1 MRFGIPLL
9 LIAAATATAQAPQFT
24 KDNQLLLPANYREWI
39 FLSSGLGMTYGPAA
53 AANRTPRFDNVFV
66 MPAAYRSFMAT
77 GKWPAGAMFALEV
90 REAESKGS
98 INNGGH
104 FQSGLVAVE
113 VEVKDESRFP
123 GKWGFFA
130 FPQGAAS
137 AKQIPANAS
146 CYSCHSEKGA
156 VDNTFVQFYPTLLEV
171 ARAKKTFTPAY
182 LTSEEHSH

>member
-104 FQSGLVAVE
+104 FQSGLVAVDPRGRE
-113 VEVKDESRFP
+113 
-123 GKWGFFA
+123 
-130 FPQGAAS
+130 AS
-137 AKQIPANAS
+137 LEP
-146 CYSCHSEKGA
+146 KGWDHLA
-156 VDNTFVQFYPTLLEV
+156 W
-171 ARAKKTFTPAY
+171 
-182 LTSEEHSH
+182 